1 MGTRAGTASGND
13 TDAYRLGRETM
24 RAALAAGSLDR
35 ADLVLAFCSG
45 ASDAGRFLGGIR
57 EVAGPAVPVIGGSAA
72 GIITQDAISCE
83 GAPAAVAAIASDRIR
98 FTVAAAGDLDLDEAA
113 AGRRLADALAD
124 TAAARLLL
132 LFYDSIRVP
141 ASPEAPPALN
151 ASAPLLAGL
160 SAGLGAGVPVIGAGL
175 LAGFDFGP
183 TRQFD
188 GRGVVDRH
196 AVGCLVG
203 GGCAVDHAIMHG
215 CIPVDGI
222 YRRITRIAGDV
233 IHELDG
239 RSFPELLDE
248 AFGNRDWRQERPV
261 IMSLALAVDCG
272 PRFGPP
278 REQNFAGR
286 LLTGVTPAGDG
297 IGMFEADL
305 SVGDEV
311 RFMVRDNRLM
321 LRSVREN
328 TPRLLD
334 RVRAAGREPFLALY
348 IDCGGRSSRFSLTDR
363 EEAAE
368 VQQVL
373 REAGIPLLGFY
384 SGVEIAPLAGRSR
397 GLDWTGVLVL
407 LSEEKR

>member
-13 TDAYRLGRETM
+13 PDAFRLGRETM
-24 RAALAAGSLDR
+24 RGALEDGGFDH

-45 ASDAGRFLGGIR
+45 AADASRFLAGIR
-57 EVAGPAVPVIGGSAA
+57 DVAGDGVPVVGGSAL
-72 GIITQDAISCE
+72 GIITHDRLSYD
-83 GAPAAVAAIASDRIR
+83 GSPAAVAAIASDRIR
-98 FTVAAAGDLDLDEAA
+98 FAIGAAGDLDRDEAA
-113 AGRRLADALAD
+113 AGRRLADALPATD
-124 TAAARLLL
+124 AARLLL

-141 ASPEAPPALN
+141 AGPAGPPVLN
-151 ASAPLLAGL
+151 SSAPLLSGLAGSLPAGL
-160 SAGLGAGVPVIGAGL
+160 PVIGAGL
-175 LAGFDFGP
+175 LGGFDFSCG
-183 TRQFD
+183 TVFD
-188 GRGVVDRH
+188 GSSAVERH
-196 AVGCLVG
+196 AVGCLVDG
-203 GGCAVDHAIMHG
+203 DCGVDHAIMHG
-215 CIPVDGI
+215 CIPADGI
-222 YRRITRIAGDV
+222 YRRVTRLHGDV

-239 RSFPELLDE
+239 RPLPGLLDE

-297 IGMFEADL
+297 VGMFEADL
-305 SVGDEV
+305 AVGDEV

-328 TPRLLD
+328 TPRLLE
-334 RVRAAGREPFLALY
+334 RARAAGREPFLALY
-348 IDCGGRSSRFSLTDR
+348 IDCGGRTARFSQTVT

-368 VQQVL
+368 VQRVL
-373 REAGIPLLGFY
+373 GEAGIPLLGFY

-407 LSEEKR
+407 LSEVSR